1 MPRVRCGLGRRP
13 AENAARS
20 SSRSGHSSNHRHRF
34 IPSPSGEALATAGR
48 YPLEASS
55 PKCISTT
62 GRRYPPSASRAENAA
77 PVRCPDHRLPHPLR
91 RHSSGQ
97 SQWRR
102 RSPDSPDAGD
112 LRVRF
117 RPTRAVS
124 PPSGRTSSST
134 HRLFEPEAD
143 RPGCWRWTP
152 VQVSAG
158 ADWGAKATAGSTAT
172 PLHIHPA
179 SRAPNAVAAGIC
191 LANRPDTAPGY
202 STLCQTIGQV
212 RTNVNG

>member
-1 MPRVRCGLGRRP
+1 MR
-13 AENAARS
+13 
-20 SSRSGHSSNHRHRF
+20 
-34 IPSPSGEALATAGR
+34 LA
-48 YPLEASS
+48 
-55 PKCISTT
+55 
-62 GRRYPPSASRAENAA
+62 
-77 PVRCPDHRLPHPLR
+77 RLPGVVIPPTTATDSYHHRRAKRWRLPVGTRWKRAALSAFRQPEEDILHRPHVLRTPHPF
-91 RHSSGQ
+91 
-97 SQWRR
+97 
-102 RSPDSPDAGD
+102 A
-112 LRVRF
+112 VRIIGF
-117 RPTRAVS
+117 RTPFADTPAVNRNGGPTRAVS